1 MQPGQEPPQGFQW
14 DSTGQQ
20 TTNQQPMQ
28 QNPQMIQGTTQT
40 VTGGGAYGQYQM
52 MAQQPPT
59 SATAA
64 LVISLVSLVGGFLF
78 FLPFLLAPI
87 SLIMANSALK
97 TTTMHPGHSDH
108 GLARAAQIISGII
121 SGLMAVGFVLFALF
135 LGLLMTQGF

>member
-1 MQPGQEPPQGFQW
+1 MQPGQQPPQGFQW

-20 TTNQQPMQ
+20 ATTQQPFQ
-28 QNPQMIQGTTQT
+28 PGPQMIQGTTQT
-40 VTGGGAYGQYQM
+40 MMGGGAYGQHQM
-52 MAQQPPT
+52 MVQPST

-108 GLARAAQIISGII
+108 GLARAAQIISAII
-121 SGLMAVGFVLFALF
+121 SGLMALGFVIFALF